1 MKLNILQVVF
11 ASLFLSVTT
20 ASAQPYIG
28 VNLGSSITTDSS
40 LSQNNMLPG
49 TMSYNTGLVLSG
61 TVGLDFGILRG
72 ELEAGYR
79 NSDVN
84 EFSQAGI
91 KRIVS
96 GSADLM
102 NYMVNGY
109 VVAPFVFPVK
119 PFVMAGFGLA
129 TMHTGEVKEV
139 GVPNRPSATNTQFAY
154 QVGLGVT
161 YDVLSLIALDAGYR
175 YLGASDFDLN
185 GTKAGYG
192 NHNFLL
198 GCRYYF

>member
-1 MKLNILQVVF
+1 MKPNILQVLF
-11 ASLFLSVTT
+11 AAFLLSATT
-20 ASAQPYIG
+20 VSAQPYIG
-28 VNLGSSITTDSS
+28 ANIGSSITTDSN
-40 LSQNNMLPG
+40 LSQNNMLPS
-49 TMSYNTGLVLSG
+49 TISYNTGLMLSG
-61 TVGLDFGILRG
+61 IAGLDFGIVRG
-72 ELEAGYR
+72 ELEVGYR
-79 NSDVN
+79 NSDIN

-91 KRIVS
+91 KRVVS

-102 NYMVNGY
+102 NYMINGY

-129 TMHTGEVKEV
+129 SMHTGEVKEV
-139 GVPNRPSATNTQFAY
+139 DLPNRPSATNTQFAY

-161 YDVLSLIALDAGYR
+161 YDVLNLIALDAGYR